1 MVDLP
6 SLKQKAISNI
16 SNKDDIKEYESS
28 QNYFN
33 FSYTK
38 DSQNNIIKELKDD
51 NSEISNIITNS
62 KVLDY
67 PLKRKNDK
75 LKIDNGHHKRHSTL
89 MEKSFNNPIIC
100 LDNTLDKSFSSSLK
114 KNLSPINK
122 PEDDYYNKFSH
133 LYSDINYASSSKS
146 PIKSSKSLIKISDEN
161 FGIEEKNDNKFMKRF
176 PTMISKSK
184 PLIDERNNQANT
196 NMNNFKLN
204 NIVTNA
210 TLDNYNSENCN
221 SGYLDKSFNN
231 LGYSENSN
239 SQIMCNETK
248 QLTSDVGKIQN
259 NIIDIKSQLN
269 TYEKVYDSMNK
280 HLDDQN
286 LNKIKSLNT
295 HIENLK
301 RRINEEEENN
311 RHLKE
316 SHFKEIEYK
325 EEFSRK
331 ELKKQEGFYLDKIK
345 SLEDLNQLNLNKITE
360 GYEIVSNFLL

>member
-16 SNKDDIKEYESS
+16 SNIDIMNENESN

-51 NSEISNIITNS
+51 TNS
-62 KVLDY
+62 KVLDF

-146 PIKSSKSLIKISDEN
+146 PVKSSKSLIKISDEN
-161 FGIEEKNDNKFMKRF
+161 IGIVEKNDNKFMKRF

-184 PLIDERNNQANT
+184 PIIDERNNQT
-196 NMNNFKLN
+196 NMNNFKQN
-204 NIVTNA
+204 NIVSNT

-286 LNKIKSLNT
+286 LNKIKSLNN
-295 HIENLK
+295 HIDNLK

-316 SHFKEIEYK
+316 SHLKEIEYK

-360 GYEIVSNFLL
+360 GYEIVSKFLYYRKLNN